1 MLEISVE
8 WKSFANYWNT
18 HVELKIFN
26 PHKRSHK
33 SKEKGPSGLQ
43 LLVGRR
49 GLLCANLAPT
59 DDRRA
64 SSTQQRVKIN
74 AINAT

>member
-59 DDRRA
+59 CVVY
-64 SSTQQRVKIN
+64 SEQRVKIN

>member
-33 SKEKGPSGLQ
+33 SKEKGPLDSNYSWAEGGCYVALTC
-43 LLVGRR
+43 VVVY
-49 GLLCANLAPT
+49 
-59 DDRRA
+59 
-64 SSTQQRVKIN
+64 SEQRVKIN